1 MSTLVEQL
9 SARQWFRKRLPPPW
23 MSLHGCRVPRGLL
36 RPAGRWRKGV
46 RVTKKFLTGQ
56 GGRRNLSSAHV
67 VQKAG
72 GVVSFV
78 PQKRTLVWE
87 TADLCHTP
95 LQGLLP
101 EVMKRNW
108 VSGYFPCHQIQ
119 LVCKAFRAALL
130 RAVCPLVK
138 GMVWM
143 HKLSEELIKDQSNH
157 RSL

>member
-95 LQGLLP
+95 LQLG
-101 EVMKRNW
+101 VW
-108 VSGYFPCHQIQ
+108 YFPCHQIQ